1 MKLAIVI
8 PAYNEAGSIE
18 NVLKNLP
25 KKIHGIDQIIS
36 IVVDDGSTDKTFEIA
51 KKHASYPVHHVI
63 NLGVGAATT
72 SGLEAA
78 KKLKCNIVVTIDA
91 DGQHNPKDIKKIIQ
105 PILTNKA
112 DFVIGTRMKNSKG
125 MPTLK
130 IIGNWMMNILT
141 LIIFRKWS
149 TDSQSGMKALS
160 KRALQKIELHSIG
173 YEVCS
178 ELVGE
183 ITRNK
188 LTFTEIPIEVIYTD
202 HSRSK
207 GQDWLNAVNILT
219 RSIAIKLGRQKS

>member
-51 KKHASYPVHHVI
+51 KSLATYLVHHVI

-78 KKLKCNIVVTIDA
+78 KKLKCDIVVTIDA

-125 MPTLK
+125 MPILK